1 MEYQGLKWTNPSK
14 CGREYGRTR
23 IWKDW
28 GPFTSELSKT
38 SEKGLCPTEG
48 VQKQCLLAGTGQEFD
63 KSGFLRHFS
72 SDNFE
77 RLRVR
82 EHYFSHNR
90 EQFPMSQASSDK
102 ATPGRLTVTLT
113 SSHSHLAL
121 NKWCMATIIWM
132 ISRSLSI
139 GQIYK
144 AVCHI
149 LRDVLAYT
157 AHCTTVERL

>member
-1 MEYQGLKWTNPSK
+1 
-14 CGREYGRTR
+14 
-23 IWKDW
+23 
-28 GPFTSELSKT
+28 
-38 SEKGLCPTEG
+38 
-48 VQKQCLLAGTGQEFD
+48 
-63 KSGFLRHFS
+63 
-72 SDNFE
+72 
-77 RLRVR
+77 
-82 EHYFSHNR
+82 
-90 EQFPMSQASSDK
+90 MSQASSDK

-157 AHCTTVERL
+157 AHCTRTTINVPQTGTHHANKYSYSRMVKVMDPPRPFSLLWQGRDRNLCAPGGS